1 MSKSNNKKTQY
12 DKKWRSTFKA
22 FGKKGA
28 IGGNAMAVEI
38 DGVVYDSLT
47 AASIKLDKP
56 ISWIKRN
63 GKLL

>member
-1 MSKSNNKKTQY
+1 MKKPLSKRKEY
-12 DKKWRSTFKA
+12 DKKWRTTFKP

-28 IGGNAMAVEI
+28 IGGNALAVEV

-47 AASIKLDKP
+47 AASVELDKP
-56 ISWIKRN
+56 ISWIKKN